1 MKADSTSMVMR
12 LLFACSISLTL
23 GCCAIAQ
30 QRAQPTAETRAK
42 PGAPDTAAPAISVDA
57 ILNRYI
63 EALGGRAALEKL
75 TSRVT
80 IGTIDVPAMSL
91 SGKIEIRE
99 KAPNRI
105 LSVVTISGAAF
116 RQGFD
121 GDVGWTDDPE
131 NGVREQ
137 TGAELNEAR
146 READFYHPLHL
157 EKMYSK
163 LSLVGQEKLGERSVY
178 LVEGALAEGGDPDKL
193 YFDTQTG
200 LVTRVITVRHLPQGA
215 STFREDFEDFRDA
228 DGIKLPFT
236 IHQSGGES
244 EFTIKLE
251 EVHHNVE
258 MDDTLF
264 SKPVAKV
271 SE

>member
-1 MKADSTSMVMR
+1 MGYSA
-12 LLFACSISLTL
+12 L
-23 GCCAIAQ
+23 AQ
-30 QRAQPTAETRAK
+30 QSVQPVKEPPAK
-42 PGAPDTAAPAISVDA
+42 SVAPDAAASTPSVDA
-57 ILNRYI
+57 IVNRYV

-80 IGTIDVPAMSL
+80 TGTIDVSAMSL

-105 LSVVTISGAAF
+105 LSVVTIAGAAF

-146 READFYHPLHL
+146 RGADFHHPLHL

-163 LSLVGQEKLGERSVY
+163 LNLVGQEKLGDRTVY
-178 LVEGALAEGGDPDKL
+178 LVEGALADGGDPDKL

-200 LVTRVITVRHLPQGA
+200 LVTRIITVRHLPQGVSA
-215 STFREDFEDFRDA
+215 FREDFEDFRDV
-228 DGIKLPFT
+228 DGVKLPFT
-236 IHQSGGES
+236 IRQSGGDS

-251 EVHHNVE
+251 TVQHNTAI
-258 MDDTLF
+258 DDAVF
-264 SKPVAKV
+264 SKPVPKV

>member
-1 MKADSTSMVMR
+1 MVKR
-12 LLFACSISLTL
+12 LFLVCGVGLILSF
-23 GCCAIAQ
+23 CAVAQ
-30 QRAQPTAETRAK
+30 QPGQPAK
-42 PGAPDTAAPAISVDA
+42 EVPAKSAAPDTATPTPSVDA
-57 ILNRYI
+57 ILNRYL

-80 IGTIDVPAMSL
+80 TGTIDVPAMNI
-91 SGKIEIRE
+91 SGTIEIHE

-121 GDVGWTDDPE
+121 GFVGWTDDPE

-137 TGAELNEAR
+137 TGAELYEAR
-146 READFYHPLHL
+146 RGADFYHPLNL
-157 EKMYSK
+157 GKIYSK
-163 LSLVGQEKLGERSVY
+163 LNLVGQEKLEDRSVY
-178 LVEGALAEGGDPDKL
+178 EVEATPAEGGDPDRL
-193 YFDTQTG
+193 YFDTQSG
-200 LVTRVITVRHLPQGA
+200 LVTRVITVRHLPQGVSA
-215 STFREDFEDFRDA
+215 FREDFEDFRDV

-236 IHQSGGES
+236 IHQSGGDS

-251 EVHHNVE
+251 AVHHNVE
-258 MDDTLF
+258 MDDAQF

-271 SE
+271 PE